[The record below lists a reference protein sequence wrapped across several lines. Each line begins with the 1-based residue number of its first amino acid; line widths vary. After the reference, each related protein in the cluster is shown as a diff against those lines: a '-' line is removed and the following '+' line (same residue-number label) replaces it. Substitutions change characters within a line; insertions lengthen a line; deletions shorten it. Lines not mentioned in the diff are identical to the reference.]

1 MHHMTVLSTSYI
13 KLFDQI
19 LTWFSLAVAV
29 VVINGSYNL
38 FMTDLMQDEEERS
51 QTARRGE
58 PYGSFKLLFF
68 YSKFM
73 LWWINQTFWQIIM
86 MMCEKQCGELQCW
99 ALINVPGRHGADSV
113 QGQVGLTELWCI
125 RIPPRGGEVAKLLA
139 TLCYKS
145 WFVPVTEMEQ
155 SWRSLHIRKD

>member
-73 LWWINQTFWQIIM
+73 L
-86 MMCEKQCGELQCW
+86 
-99 ALINVPGRHGADSV
+99 
-113 QGQVGLTELWCI
+113 
-125 RIPPRGGEVAKLLA
+125 
-139 TLCYKS
+139 
-145 WFVPVTEMEQ
+145 
-155 SWRSLHIRKD
+155 